1 MLCRKIEISEEIY
14 EHLCEMTPNGK
25 TFDYTISFLIDYYLE
40 NEEFSDE
47 QAGYYNKQIEKF
59 ENGNYE
65 GTRKVSLKDLEKRM
79 DSFM

>member
-1 MLCRKIEISEEIY
+1 
-14 EHLCEMTPNGK
+14 MTPNGK